1 MVAVEA
7 ALTYPHKPGTV
18 RDSRP
23 PRFPSGPLYILSN
36 WARAPRLSQ
45 ARVPEREKF
54 LLSTNRRRF
63 LRSLSRTAIVLA
75 LDDVL
80 GLAQPAFGQQQPEQP
95 KGSARQSY
103 AAEARPAPR
112 GAYSPV
118 TGTPLGVQFV
128 DVAKQAGL
136 NAETIFGGEHRNKYL
151 LETTGCGVAFFDY
164 DQDDWLDIFLV
175 NGSRLEGFP
184 HGLEPVCHLFK
195 NNRDGT
201 FTDVTVKAGLARSG
215 WGQAC
220 CVGDYNNDGWNDL
233 FVSYYGQNALFR
245 NNGNGTFSEV
255 TTEAG
260 LLQDR
265 LRWNSGCSFLD
276 YDKDGHLDLFV
287 GNYID
292 LDLKT
297 TPTPEDANCTY
308 KGIVVACGPPGLQGG
323 KNILYHNN
331 GDGTFRD
338 VSEKAGIWGTLG
350 TYALS
355 CGVADL
361 DQDGWP
367 DIYVANDSTSATLYL
382 NQKDGTFKDQA
393 VEAGV
398 AYSPD
403 GKPQAGMGVS
413 IGDYNRDGLFDIVK
427 TNFAGDTDSLYMNLG
442 DGSFDD
448 RTYQAGLGINTR
460 LLGWGVSF
468 IDVDNDGWLDIL
480 VANGHVYP
488 EVDGTQVDAAYAE
501 RKYLYRNLRNGQF
514 EDMSMLVGSGLTTP
528 AKARGFAVGDYDNDG
543 DLDAVVNCVNSV
555 PQLLRCDSTLNRS
568 WVKIRL
574 VGKKSNRTAIGARI
588 KVVAQTGSPVP
599 TVKGESPPQ
608 PDRAAPRPTTL
619 TQIEEVK
626 SCNGYYS
633 ASDLRIHFGLNEAK
647 KIDLLEVLW
656 PSGLVDTLK
665 DLDVNRLY
673 VLEEGG
679 KILKNEILR
688 SVKPR

>member
-1 MVAVEA
+1 VIVDVGGMPAERGILWCAVVSGA
-7 ALTYPHKPGTV
+7 HLRV
-18 RDSRP
+18 RRNLLGWDR
-23 PRFPSGPLYILSN
+23 RG
-36 WARAPRLSQ
+36 
-45 ARVPEREKF
+45 F
-54 LLSTNRRRF
+54 LK
-63 LRSLSRTAIVLA
+63 SLSRTAIVLS
-75 LDDVL
+75 LEDVL
-80 GLAQPAFGQQQPEQP
+80 GLVRPAFGLGAQQGVAGQKPS
-95 KGSARQSY
+95 GSARQSY
-103 AAEARPAPR
+103 EAPARAAPKGTP
-112 GAYSPV
+112 SPV

-136 NAETIFGGEHRNKYL
+136 NVETIFGGEHRNKYL
-151 LETTGCGVAFFDY
+151 LETTGCGAAFFDY
-164 DQDDWLDIFLV
+164 DQDDWVDIFLV
-175 NGSRLEGFP
+175 NGWRLEGFP
-184 HGLEPVCHLFK
+184 KGHEPVCHLFK

-201 FTDVTVKAGLARSG
+201 FTDETLKAGLARSG

-245 NNGNGTFSEV
+245 NNGNGTFKDV

-265 LRWNSGCSFLD
+265 LRWNSGCTFLD
-276 YDKDGHLDLFV
+276 YDRDGHLDLFV

-292 LDLKT
+292 FDVKT
-297 TPTPEDANCTY
+297 APLPEDANCTY
-308 KGIVVACGPPGLQGG
+308 KGIVVACGPPGLEGG
-323 KNILYHNN
+323 KNILYRNN
-331 GDGTFRD
+331 GDGTFTD
-338 VSEKAGIWGTLG
+338 VTAKSGMNGTLG

-355 CGVADL
+355 CAAADL
-361 DQDGWP
+361 DNTGWP
-367 DIYVANDSTSATLYL
+367 NIYVANDSTSATYYV
-382 NQKDGTFKDQA
+382 NQTDGTFKDQA
-393 VEAGV
+393 IEAGV

-413 IGDYNRDGLFDIVK
+413 IGDYNRDGMLDIVK

-468 IDVDNDGWLDIL
+468 IDIDNDGWLDIL

-488 EVDGTQVDAAYAE
+488 EVDGTEVDASYAE

-514 EDMSMLVGSGLTTP
+514 EDVSLIGGSGTTAK

-543 DLDAVVNCVNSV
+543 DLDAIVNCVNAV

-574 VGKKSNRTAIGARI
+574 VGTKSNKTGIGARI
-588 KVVAQTGSPVP
+588 KVVAETETGIRDPGS
-599 TVKGESPPQ
+599 GI
-608 PDRAAPRPTTL
+608 RALA
-619 TQIEEVK
+619 QIEEVR
-626 SCNGYYS
+626 SCNGYFS
-633 ASDLRIHFGLNEAK
+633 ASDLRIHFGLGAATK
-647 KIDLLEVLW
+647 VDLVEIKW
-656 PSGLVDTLK
+656 PSGAVDSLK

-673 VLEEGG
+673 VVEEGG
-679 KILKNEILR
+679 KILKNEALVG
-688 SVKPR
+688 VKK